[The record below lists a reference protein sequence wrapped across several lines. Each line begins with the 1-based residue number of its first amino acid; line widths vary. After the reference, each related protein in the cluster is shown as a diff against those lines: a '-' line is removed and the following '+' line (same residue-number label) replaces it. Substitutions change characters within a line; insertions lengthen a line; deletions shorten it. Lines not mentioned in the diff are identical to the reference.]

1 MFVKEN
7 PDRKKKNLF
16 HNIFGIIVLIKTEM
30 LLNLS
35 VLALWILDIKTR
47 IQLPG
52 ISSDAV
58 MRQEKRRVLKRES

>member
-1 MFVKEN
+1 MTSTGHV
-7 PDRKKKNLF
+7 NLF
-16 HNIFGIIVLIKTEM
+16 HNIFGIIVLIKTVM

-47 IQLPG
+47 IKLPG